1 MLTTTTTTSRLKQLF
16 FNYFIKTKLNIQIYF
31 DMNNKLCHQSNN
43 EENIREFK
51 RRLRR
56 DIMRKL
62 SMLSRDEIERQSV
75 IVAEKLYQLPEF
87 QQSKR
92 IGLYLSMANEIQT
105 NDIMRRCFEDGKCC
119 FVPTYTPNGND
130 MHFLQLYSLLDYEQ
144 LPIEPK
150 YRIKQPDWNER
161 SNRPEALS
169 TGGLD
174 IILVPCV
181 CYTRTGLRLGH
192 GKGYYDRWLASATS
206 MNNTDVNIKK
216 PVTVGLAF
224 IEQIVDQLPVN
235 EFDVRIDKVIF
246 P

>member
-1 MLTTTTTTSRLKQLF
+1 MLRSCFPLF
-16 FNYFIKTKLNIQIYF
+16 SNFVQQERNIQIYF
-31 DMNNKLCHQSNN
+31 NNMNKLCLQTNDEN
-43 EENIREFK
+43 NIRKFK
-51 RRLRR
+51 RHLRQ
-56 DIMRKL
+56 DIMKKL
-62 SMLSRDEIERQSV
+62 SLLSRDEIERQSK

-92 IGLYLSMANEIQT
+92 IGLYLSMANEVQT
-105 NDIMRRCFEDGKCC
+105 NDIMRRCFDDGKCC

-130 MHFLQLYSLLDYEQ
+130 MHFLQLYSLLDFEQ

-161 SNRPEALS
+161 SIRPEALS

-174 IILVPCV
+174 LILVPCV
-181 CYTRTGLRLGH
+181 GYTRTGLRLGH
-192 GKGYYDRWLASATS
+192 GKGYYDRWLASAAS
-206 MNNTDVNIKK
+206 LNNTDVKK

-224 IEQIVDQLPVN
+224 TEQILDQLPVN